1 MTRRSTDRTPGDA
14 TGDATGRA
22 DDAIGRE
29 ARAVYGDRGDAVADA
44 LRALAA
50 RFRASADHEPVPPAR
65 RMTEDDSIL
74 ITYPGAIR
82 RPDEAPL
89 RTLGSWLRGPLAN
102 TVSTVHLLPF
112 YPWSSDDGFA
122 VKDYRAVAPQ
132 YGSWDDVHAL
142 RNDHRLMVDAVV
154 NHASAQGDWFDRF
167 LRDEAPYR
175 DWFRTEAPD
184 ADVAATVRPRT
195 TPLLTPFETA
205 AGRRWAWTTF
215 GPDQVDLDYREPSL
229 LLEIAGVLL
238 AYVGHGAEVLR
249 MDAVTY
255 LWKELGT
262 PSVHHPKTH
271 GLLRLMRAVLEEAAP
286 WVVLLTETNV
296 PHAENVSYFGDGRD
310 EAQMVYNFALPPL
323 MLHTVASGDATVLR
337 DWAGTLGTP
346 SDQTWFLNFLA
357 SHDGIGVRPV
367 EALLPR
373 SAVDALV
380 DRTRKQG
387 GGLGRKRNADGTE
400 STYELNVNYFDAL
413 CDPDHEERLDRQV
426 DRFAAAHAVMAA
438 LPGVPSVYLHSLLG
452 SRGSP
457 ELAAR
462 HGVPR
467 AVNRAQL
474 DSETLSRELADPR
487 GRRAR
492 VLAAIR
498 ALLRARRGRPAFHPS
513 APSTVLDAPP
523 GVFAVRRG
531 VEERTVTCIQ
541 ELAGRDATVRVQRGG
556 RELLSGRQIEPGTV
570 PVRPYQVLWIDD
582 TG

>member
-1 MTRRSTDRTPGDA
+1 MTDRS
-14 TGDATGRA
+14 

-29 ARAVYGDRGDAVADA
+29 ARAVYGDRGDAVADD

-50 RFRASADHEPVPPAR
+50 RFWASSDHEPVPPSR
-65 RMTEDDSIL
+65 RMTEDDAIL
-74 ITYPGAIR
+74 ITYADAIL

-89 RTLGSWLRGPLAN
+89 RTLGSWLRGPLAD

-112 YPWSSDDGFA
+112 YPWSSDDGFS

-142 RNDHRLMVDAVV
+142 RRDHRLMFDAVV

-167 LRDEAPYR
+167 LRDEAPHR
-175 DWFRTEAPD
+175 DWFRTEAPG

-195 TPLLTPFETA
+195 TPLLTPFETV
-205 AGRRWAWTTF
+205 AGRRWGWTTF
-215 GPDQVDLDYREPSL
+215 GPDQVDLDYREPTL
-229 LLEIAGVLL
+229 LLEIVRVLL

-271 GLLRLMRAVLEEAAP
+271 ALLRLLRALLEEAAP

-296 PHAENVSYFGDGRD
+296 PHAENVAYFGGGRD

-323 MLHTVASGDATVLR
+323 MLHTVASGDTTVLR
-337 DWAGTLGTP
+337 DWAATLRTP
-346 SDQTWFLNFLA
+346 SDETWFLNFLA

-373 SAVDALV
+373 SAVDALA
-380 DRTRKQG
+380 DRTLKQG
-387 GGLGRKRNADGTE
+387 GGLGRKRNVDGSE
-400 STYELNVNYFDAL
+400 SAYELNVNYFDAL
-413 CDPDHEERLDRQV
+413 CDPDHEERLERQV
-426 DRFAAAHAVMAA
+426 ARFAAAHAVMAA
-438 LPGVPSVYLHSLLG
+438 LPGVPAVYLHSLLG
-452 SRGSP
+452 SRGAP

-462 HGVPR
+462 RGVPR
-467 AVNRAQL
+467 AVNRAKL
-474 DSETLSRELADPR
+474 DAATVSTELADPR

-492 VLAAIR
+492 ILAALR
-498 ALLRARRGRPAFHPS
+498 TLLRARRGRPAFHPS

-523 GVFAVRRG
+523 GVFTVRRG
-531 VEERTVTCIQ
+531 AEDRTVTCVQ
-541 ELAGRDATVRVQRGG
+541 ELAGQDATVRVERGG
-556 RELLSGRQIEPGTV
+556 RELLSGHPVEPGTV
-570 PVRPYQVLWIDD
+570 PVRPYEVLWIDESA
-582 TG
+582 